1 MIKFL
6 VYNEFQKII
15 YRKRT
20 YIGFILIGIL
30 IPFIVGAIDNGGN
43 MLEKT
48 IYGQLSDSFFFVG
61 SLINGYLATYII
73 IAVLITH
80 MPFLS
85 TIVAADIVSGEYSK
99 GTFRLYLS
107 RPISRSKILLSK
119 LIIVYGYTII
129 LMGFFI
135 SYALLIS
142 IIWLGTGE
150 LAVFHMGLLFLSEDD
165 ALIRFFIAF
174 LTSTVVMLTVSSLC
188 FFISTIS
195 KNSVTPIIIT
205 ISTVFVGTAISIIPI
220 EFFEIIN
227 PYLFT
232 GYINSYLSAFHDP
245 IPFNT
250 IIKLIAV
257 CFIWTVI
264 FLGLA
269 FNHFINKDI
278 TD

>member
-6 VYNEFQKII
+6 IYNEFQKII
-15 YRKRT
+15 NRKRT

-142 IIWLGTGE
+142 TIWLGTGE
-150 LAVFHMGLLFLSEDD
+150 LAVFHMGLLFLAEND

-220 EFFEIIN
+220 EFFEKIN

-245 IPFNT
+245 IPLNE
-250 IIKLIAV
+250 IVRLVIV
-257 CFIWTVI
+257 CFAWTII

-269 FNHFINKDI
+269 FNHFIKKDI
-278 TD
+278 ID

>member
-6 VYNEFQKII
+6 IYNEFQKIF

-43 MLEKT
+43 MLEKS

-85 TIVAADIVSGEYSK
+85 TIIAADIVSGEYSK
-99 GTFRLYLS
+99 GTFRLYLP
-107 RPISRSKILLSK
+107 RPIPRSKILLSK
-119 LIIVYGYTII
+119 LIIVYLYTIL
-129 LMGFFI
+129 LMAFFI
-135 SYALLIS
+135 GYSLLIS
-142 IIWLGTGE
+142 VVWLGTGE
-150 LAVFHMGLLFLSEDD
+150 LAVFHMGLLFLSEND

-188 FFISTIS
+188 FYISTIS

-220 EFFEIIN
+220 ELFKIIN

-245 IPFNT
+245 IPYDA
-250 IIKLIAV
+250 ILRLILI
-257 CFIWTVI
+257 CLLWTGF
-264 FLGLA
+264 FLALA
-269 FNHFINKDI
+269 FNHFIKKDI

>member
-6 VYNEFQKII
+6 IYNEFQKII
-15 YRKRT
+15 NRKRT

-107 RPISRSKILLSK
+107 RPISRSKVLLSK

-150 LAVFHMGLLFLSEDD
+150 LAVFHMGLLFLAEDD
-165 ALIRFFIAF
+165 ALVRFFIAF

-220 EFFEIIN
+220 EFFEKIN

-245 IPFNT
+245 IPFDA
-250 IIKLIAV
+250 ILRLIVV

-269 FNHFINKDI
+269 FNHFIKKDK

>member
-15 YRKRT
+15 NRKRT

-107 RPISRSKILLSK
+107 RPISRSKVLLSK

-150 LAVFHMGLLFLSEDD
+150 LAVFHMGLLFLAEDD
-165 ALIRFFIAF
+165 ALVRFFIAF

-220 EFFEIIN
+220 EFFEKIN

-245 IPFNT
+245 IPFDA
-250 IIKLIAV
+250 ILKLIIV
-257 CFIWTVI
+257 CFIWTII

-269 FNHFINKDI
+269 FNHFIKKDI

>member
-1 MIKFL
+1 MMKLLIH
-6 VYNEFQKII
+6 NEFQKII

-30 IPFIVGAIDNGGN
+30 IPFIVGAIDSGGN
-43 MLEKT
+43 MLEKS

-107 RPISRSKILLSK
+107 RPISRSKVLFSK
-119 LIIVYGYTII
+119 LIIVYGYTIV

-142 IIWLGTGE
+142 LIWLGTGE
-150 LAVFHMGLLFLSEDD
+150 LAVFHMGLLFLSEDQ

-188 FFISTIS
+188 FLISTIS

-205 ISTVFVGTAISIIPI
+205 ISTVFVGTAISLIPI
-220 EFFEIIN
+220 EFFEMVN

-245 IPFNT
+245 IPFDN
-250 IIKLIAV
+250 ILKLIIV
-257 CFIWTVI
+257 CLSWIIFFIGI
-264 FLGLA
+264 A
-269 FNHFINKDI
+269 FNHFNKKDI

>member
-1 MIKFL
+1 MIRFL
-6 VYNEFQKII
+6 IYNEFQKIF

-43 MLEKT
+43 MLEKS

-85 TIVAADIVSGEYSK
+85 TIIAADIVSGEYSK
-99 GTFRLYLS
+99 GTFSLYLS
-107 RPISRSKILLSK
+107 RPISRSKILMSK
-119 LIIVYGYTII
+119 LIIVYLYTIL
-129 LMGFFI
+129 LMSFFI
-135 SYALLIS
+135 GYSLLIS
-142 IIWLGTGE
+142 VVWLGTGE

-165 ALIRFFIAF
+165 ALVRFFIAF

-188 FFISTIS
+188 FYISTIS

-220 EFFEIIN
+220 ELFKIIN

-245 IPFNT
+245 IPYDG
-250 IIKLIAV
+250 ILRLILI
-257 CFIWTVI
+257 CLLWTGI
-264 FLGLA
+264 FLALA
-269 FNHFINKDI
+269 FNHFIKKDI